1 MTYDEVAD
9 KIKKHARKLNQVL
22 VSIVVDKNKV
32 LLVIEVERHKYLD
45 KIATMPDQSSA
56 IMYAGNLRDEL
67 VDDFEF
73 VKNVIITA
81 RRRIGRDVESKDY
94 VLISDKKGVPHITL
108 GKLNRIY
115 LKGDFAGQLGI
126 SPGTYLVIGY
136 NTGEDTI
143 AIHKTFKDIGA
154 FRVADRMYITAAK
167 LFKYCEFNERFK
179 LEEEPRTYYLD
190 AAASDSSVAIFRAN

>member
-1 MTYDEVAD
+1 MIYNEVAN
-9 KIKKHARKLNQVL
+9 KIKEHARKLNQVL
-22 VSIVVDKNKV
+22 VSVVVDANV
-32 LLVIEVERHKYLD
+32 VFLVIETGHEKYTD
-45 KIATMPDQSSA
+45 KITAMPDQSSA
-56 IMYAGNLRDEL
+56 IIYAGKLRDEL

-73 VKNVIITA
+73 VKNVVITA
-81 RRRIGRDVESKDY
+81 RKRIGRDVESEDY
-94 VLISDKKGVPHITL
+94 VLISDKKGVPRITL

-126 SPGTYLVIGY
+126 GPGNYLIVGY
-136 NTGEDTI
+136 NPGEDTI

-179 LEEEPRTYYLD
+179 
-190 AAASDSSVAIFRAN
+190 AIKLFNSI